1 MRVWFLA
8 TSGPIGWA
16 FMGLG
21 AISAPVLIAAGS
33 GPGDFV
39 QGGVAAAAITFAGA
53 TVRYMGGMVD
63 KERARGD
70 RLELALID
78 KVLPALSSASTAM
91 TQSNEVVKEL
101 MSKAANKR

>member
-1 MRVWFLA
+1 MKAL
-8 TSGPIGWA
+8 
-16 FMGLG
+16 L
-21 AISAPVLIAAGS
+21 LAGS
-33 GPGDFV
+33 GPTGWLLMGAGILSTPFLFAASGGPGDII

-78 KVLPALSSASTAM
+78 KVLPALSSSSVAM
-91 TQSNEVVKEL
+91 TQSNEIVKEL
-101 MSKAANKR
+101 MAKARG